1 MSVTV
6 IPISQLPPATT
17 LSANDIF
24 PFVQD
29 GTTKQIAAS
38 ATNWVSSAQLD
49 NIVKLTQAEYDALTP
64 DTNTLYIIVG

>member
-1 MSVTV
+1 M
-6 IPISQLPPATT
+6 PIKTFSDLPQSTY
-17 LSANDIF
+17 LSGMDVFAF
-24 PFVQD
+24 QQD
-29 GTTKQIAAS
+29 GTTKHIAAS

>member
-1 MSVTV
+1 MPV
-6 IPISQLPPATT
+6 IPIPQLPQATT

-38 ATNWVSSAQLD
+38 ATNFVSSSDFD
-49 NIVKLTQAEYDALTP
+49 NIVKLTQAQYDALTP
-64 DTNTLYIIVG
+64 DADTLYIIVG

>member
-1 MSVTV
+1 MSS
-6 IPISQLPPATT
+6 IPILQLLRATT

-38 ATNWVSSAQLD
+38 ATNFVSSSDFD
-49 NIVKLTQAEYDALTP
+49 NIVKITQDDYDDITP
-64 DTNTLYIIVG
+64 DPNTLYIITS

>member
-1 MSVTV
+1 M
-6 IPISQLPPATT
+6 PIKTFSDLPQSTY
-17 LSANDIF
+17 LSGMDVFAF
-24 PFVQD
+24 QQD

-64 DTNTLYIIVG
+64 DSNTLYIITL

>member
-1 MSVTV
+1 MSV
-6 IPISQLPPATT
+6 IPISQLPQATT

-38 ATNWVSSAQLD
+38 ATNFVSSTTID
-49 NIVKLTQAEYDALTP
+49 DIVKLTQAEYDLITP
-64 DTNTLYIIVG
+64 DPNTLYIITI

>member
-1 MSVTV
+1 M
-6 IPISQLPPATT
+6 PIKTFSDLPQSTY
-17 LSANDIF
+17 LSGMDVFAF
-24 PFVQD
+24 QQD